1 MKVFSEELVED
12 MPEGQYGGKASNL
25 AKLAGAGVM
34 VPAGFAIAAGELP
47 SRTDLKFLIEKVCGG
62 YPVAVRSS
70 AIGEDSTGQ
79 SFAGQYDTF
88 LNVPNLS
95 EVLKAIGKVRMSAKN
110 ERVSSY
116 RESFQLDSS
125 GVGVVVQTM
134 LRPYAS
140 GVMFTAEPVEGD
152 TSLICIEE
160 VAGLGDKLV
169 SGQASPNMYIVEK
182 ATDSVVEETIIEE
195 SVIGPEI
202 ISQLAKEG
210 KKIEEWFGCPQD
222 IEWAVTYG
230 DSIGRFRPVIQIL
243 QTRPVTT
250 LTII

>member
-1 MKVFSEELVED
+1 MKVFAGEVVED
-12 MPEGQYGGKASNL
+12 IPEGQYGGKASNL
-25 AKLAGAGVM
+25 AKLAAAGAE
-34 VPAGFAIAAGELP
+34 VPPGFAIAAGELP
-47 SRTDLKFLIEKVCGG
+47 SRKDIDFLVYTVCGG

-88 LNVPNLS
+88 LDVKNLS
-95 EVLKAIGKVRMSAKN
+95 EVLKAIGKVRLSAKN
-110 ERVSSY
+110 DRVSSY

-125 GVGVVVQTM
+125 GVGVVIQQM

-152 TSLICIEE
+152 DTLICIEE

-169 SGQASPNMYIVEK
+169 SGQASPNMYIVDK
-182 ATDSVVEETIIEE
+182 ATEVVVEETIIEE
-195 SVIGPEI
+195 PVIGVDVL
-202 ISQLAKEG
+202 SQLVKAG
-210 KKIEEWFGCPQD
+210 KLIEEWFGCPQD
-222 IEWAVTYG
+222 IEWAVT
-230 DSIGRFRPVIQIL
+230 SRSKVARIHIL

-250 LTII
+250 LTNI